1 MSSYMLL
8 IIEPPAQRATRT
20 EAQGREA
27 YARMQAFGDSLR
39 QQGKLQ
45 AGAALASQTSAVR
58 VSGVHTSPRVLD
70 GPFSEA
76 KEMVGGFLWSTAPTW
91 TRRWHLPSYA
101 RPLSGPRWKYAPWHP
116 VTTTSWPDQG
126 LYLAG

>member
-20 EAQGREA
+20 EAQGRAA
-27 YARMQAFGDSLR
+27 YAQMQAFGERLR

-45 AGAALASQTSAVR
+45 SGAALASQSKAVR
-58 VSGVHTSPRVLD
+58 VSGVNGNGRVLD

-76 KEMVGGFLWSTAPTW
+76 KEMVGGFFMVDCASLDEAVALAHLCPAAEWATVEVRALAPC
-91 TRRWHLPSYA
+91 YDDIQA
-101 RPLSGPRWKYAPWHP
+101 
-116 VTTTSWPDQG
+116 
-126 LYLAG
+126 

>member
-8 IIEPPAQRATRT
+8 IIEPPGQRATRT

-27 YARMQAFGDSLR
+27 YASMQAFGDSLR

-45 AGAALASQTSAVR
+45 AGAALASQASAVR
-58 VSGVHTSPRVLD
+58 VSGVNTSPRVLD

-76 KEMVGGFLWSTAPTW
+76 KEMVGGFFMVDCANLDEAVALAHLCPAAQWATVEVRALAPC
-91 TRRWHLPSYA
+91 YDDIVA
-101 RPLSGPRWKYAPWHP
+101 
-116 VTTTSWPDQG
+116 
-126 LYLAG
+126 

>member
-58 VSGVHTSPRVLD
+58 VSGVNTSPRVLD

-76 KEMVGGFLWSTAPTW
+76 KEMVGGFFMVDCASLDEAVALARLCPAAEWATVEVRALAPCYDDS
-91 TRRWHLPSYA
+91 RA
-101 RPLSGPRWKYAPWHP
+101 
-116 VTTTSWPDQG
+116 
-126 LYLAG
+126 

>member
-76 KEMVGGFLWSTAPTW
+76 KEMVGGFFMVDCANLDEAVALAKLCPAAEWATVEVRALAPC
-91 TRRWHLPSYA
+91 YDDIVA
-101 RPLSGPRWKYAPWHP
+101 
-116 VTTTSWPDQG
+116 
-126 LYLAG
+126 